1 MNEQLE
7 NLQAEIEA
15 LRKAVRVMD
24 ETMVNLKKEMVTL
37 HAEHDELE
45 QYTRRN
51 SVRLTGLTEA
61 TNENVYDIVMTIFNE
76 EMGVSPPISPQE
88 IDRIHRVGKPD
99 PTKKHSILIKF
110 ATYRS
115 KKKSSDKPPIPEPN
129 EEGRERSR
137 SRYRQHEQRL
147 QPESDDNDN
156 PDRQK
161 SVHKR
166 RSNKEATR
174 TTISLQT
181 NEEIQKDRRLLV
193 H

>member
-1 MNEQLE
+1 
-7 NLQAEIEA
+7 
-15 LRKAVRVMD
+15 
-24 ETMVNLKKEMVTL
+24 MVNLKKEMVTL

-51 SVRLTGLTEA
+51 SVRLTGLIEA
-61 TNENVYDIVMTIFNE
+61 TNENVYDIVMTIFK

-99 PTKKHSILIKF
+99 PRKKRSILIKF
-110 ATYRS
+110 ATYS
-115 KKKSSDKPPIPEPN
+115 STKSSDKPPIPEPN

-137 SRYRQHEQRL
+137 SRYRQHEQRQ

-156 PDRQK
+156 PDRQT